1 MTTIIALAGP
11 KHSGKTCAGRAF
23 AALTGAAFFDLDD
36 EIGICSGKSARELYK
51 LGKDV
56 FQTAEWV
63 ALKSVLRKTEGIH
76 RAVIALGGGFSDNR
90 AARALLEEWGGHI
103 VFLAVSAETAWKR
116 IEAAQAKSGELPAF
130 LRTADPRQTHR
141 EIHERRAAACRN
153 TASFVV
159 EAENKTAAEIAVAI
173 DAAIAAGVIWESSTP

>member
-11 KHSGKTCAGRAF
+11 KHSGKTCAGRTF
-23 AALTGAAFFDLDD
+23 AALTGAVFFDLDD
-36 EIGICSGKSARELYK
+36 EIGICSGKSARELYT

-56 FQTAEWV
+56 FQTAERA
-63 ALKSVLRKTEGIH
+63 ALESVLRKTEGIH

-90 AARALLEEWGGHI
+90 AARALLEERGGHT

-116 IEAAQAKSGELPAF
+116 IEAARAKSGELPAF

-141 EIHERRAAACRN
+141 EIHERRAADCRN
-153 TASFVV
+153 TASFAVD
-159 EAENKTAAEIAVAI
+159 AENKTALEIAME
-173 DAAIAAGVIWESSTP
+173 IAAGVIWESSTP